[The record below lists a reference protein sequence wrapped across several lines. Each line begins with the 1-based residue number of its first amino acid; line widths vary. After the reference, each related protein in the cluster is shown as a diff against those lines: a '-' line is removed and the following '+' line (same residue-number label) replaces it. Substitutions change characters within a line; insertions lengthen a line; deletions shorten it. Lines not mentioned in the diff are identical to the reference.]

1 VADVLFSLADGLC
14 LRMLTETDHDFW
26 QTLDAGVLA
35 VRALLD

>member
-1 VADVLFSLADGLC
+1 MADVLFSLADGMC
-14 LRMLTETDHDFW
+14 LRMLTEPDRDFG